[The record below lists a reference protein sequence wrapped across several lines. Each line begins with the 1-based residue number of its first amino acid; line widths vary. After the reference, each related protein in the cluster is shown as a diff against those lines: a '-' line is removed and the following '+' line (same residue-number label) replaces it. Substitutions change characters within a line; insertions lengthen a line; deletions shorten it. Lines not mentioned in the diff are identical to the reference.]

1 MKQQVMQR
9 DKYEANNKYPQY
21 VLPGQTKY
29 KIVLVNTYLPELFK
43 SIPPRVR
50 FTSPLLCGDVL

>member
-1 MKQQVMQR
+1 MQR